1 MSELIVCETVIILTM
16 LPFFE
21 VVMVILQKLKSACVL
36 SSFFFSISYVSP
48 TSFGNKFH
56 RAISSNEELAR

>member
-1 MSELIVCETVIILTM
+1 MM

-21 VVMVILQKLKSACVL
+21 AAMVILQKLKSACVL
-36 SSFFFSISYVSP
+36 SSFIFGISYVSP

-56 RAISSNEELAR
+56 RAISSNDELVR